1 MTEGTVVAGTHEFV
15 VPDPQRARVLAE
27 TLSGHGFFLVIAKP
41 DQTGLWRVIAY
52 DDGPYP
58 AGIVGARTIDAVGRQ
73 AAVLARQQGGYLA
86 GGIRCDPN
94 SLDANWLD
102 ATVWLTNPGARPPVP
117 TIVMTPPPPDV
128 PLALTPDTVR
138 PGTASLTGL
147 RDIDWARLGRS
158 PWDRAEYVPDAIEA
172 LTVAGPDWDDRL
184 DELLTDDLLHQGSCQ
199 PATAPALT
207 FLIRLAASG
216 TLPSRCRYL
225 LCERL
230 VFAAHQRYSRFL
242 SDPDRDAFLGRT
254 PQIPVHV
261 QQVHDTIGEN
271 LPTLLARWNDEPP
284 AVRYLL
290 AALAGMFPE
299 PGRQITG
306 EVIAM
311 ACEYPNTQRAA
322 YLDLAAALLHADD
335 DVTMR
340 ICREIF
346 AWNGDI
352 PLDWLEAPGVPPAF
366 RAGRI
371 LADGILFTTT
381 STRR

>member
-1 MTEGTVVAGTHEFV
+1 LTETAAVAGTHEFV
-15 VPDPQRARVLAE
+15 VPDPQRARMLAE
-27 TLSGHGFFLVIAKP
+27 ALSGHGFFLVTATP
-41 DQTGLWRVIAY
+41 DHTGPGRVTAY
-52 DDGPYP
+52 DEGPYP
-58 AGIVGARTIDAVGRQ
+58 AGIVGERTIDAVGRQ
-73 AAVLARQQGGYLA
+73 AAVLAREHGGYLA
-86 GGIRCDPN
+86 GGIRCDPDR
-94 SLDANWLD
+94 LDANWLD
-102 ATVWLTNPGARPPVP
+102 ATVWLTNPGARPPVQ
-117 TIVMTPPPPDV
+117 TIVMAPAPPDV
-128 PLALTPDTVR
+128 ALALTPDTVR

-158 PWDRAEYVPDAIEA
+158 PWDSAEYVPDAIDA
-172 LTVAGPDWDDRL
+172 LAVAGPHWEDRL

-199 PATAPALT
+199 PATAPALA
-207 FLIRLAASG
+207 FLMALAASG
-216 TLPSRCRYL
+216 TLPARCRYL

-230 VFAAHQRYSRFL
+230 VFAACQRHSQFL
-242 SDPDRDAFLGRT
+242 IDPDRDAFLNRT

-290 AALAGMFPE
+290 AALAGMFPQ
-299 PGRQITG
+299 PGRHIAG

-311 ACEYPNTQRAA
+311 AAEYPNTQRAA
-322 YLDLAAALLHADD
+322 YLNLAAALLRADD
-335 DVTMR
+335 DSAMR

-346 AWNGDI
+346 AWNEDV
-352 PLDWLEAPGVPPAF
+352 PLDWLEAPGVPPAI

-381 STRR
+381 STRP